1 MKFSNSDEYFL
12 LRHRLGSNA
21 AVHSERTLGR
31 ILLLREHP
39 FQPAANDNSSDRS
52 GDSDFRQ
59 THRRLHHP
67 EDICGYYGIFRLSD
81 RISRRCGAGTLY
93 GGNRAAGRGTFDGN
107 DGMDRRSDTGGD
119 EHSERLV
126 YGHGRGGSPGA
137 GETERTVKIIELN
150 LID

>member
-1 MKFSNSDEYFL
+1 MNTSYYVTDTAQMPPSTRK
-12 LRHRLGSNA
+12 
-21 AVHSERTLGR
+21 RTLGR
-31 ILLLREHP
+31 VLLLREHP

-67 EDICGYYGIFRLSD
+67 KDSCRAYGIFRLSD

-93 GGNRAAGRGTFDGN
+93 GGNRAAGRGAFDGN
-107 DGMDRRSDTGGD
+107 DGMDRRPDTGGN

-126 YGHGRGGSPGA
+126 YGHGRGGSPGD
-137 GETERTVKIIELN
+137 GETE
-150 LID
+150 